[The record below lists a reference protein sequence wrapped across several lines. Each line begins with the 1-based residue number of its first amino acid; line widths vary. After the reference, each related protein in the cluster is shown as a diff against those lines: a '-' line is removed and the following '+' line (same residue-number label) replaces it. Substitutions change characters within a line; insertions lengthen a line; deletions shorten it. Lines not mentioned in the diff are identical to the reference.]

1 MKSGNMLNGLL
12 KSDHQSA
19 FNLNPHSIKSRNVF
33 RARFRK
39 TATLAL
45 LMGFVSACSQVPEAL
60 DPSEWYN
67 NTVNIFSDDKPA
79 TETAEK
85 TSTDGENALAQD
97 RGKAA
102 PGADDKFP
110 NLASVDAQKKAS
122 EQLANGLIADT
133 SGRKRAPAI
142 ARQGAAV
149 NPLVAPTVTAA
160 VPETAPA
167 PAAVPSVA
175 VVTSPSDPLPAL
187 VTAPAVQKPIPT
199 AQTQLVELPKP
210 SSQLSIATTA
220 QEKAFEKRM
229 AMRLAEIRAR
239 ANQPAPQ
246 LSRPSASL
254 APSTTQ
260 AFNSFELPTV
270 IISSNGVETDNT
282 LGLNAPQSFT
292 QSVEPIL
299 PPAVSTPGVFNAG
312 ALPVP
317 GQSTKVATILF
328 GNGSS
333 RLTAKD
339 RRIIAQV
346 SQLAKERGATIRVV
360 GHASSRTK
368 TVNPVRHKMINFQI
382 SVERANSVA
391 RELTRLGVKSDG
403 LFIGAVSDQN
413 PEFYEYMPTGE
424 AGNRRTEIYLD
435 S

>member
-1 MKSGNMLNGLL
+1 MKSGNMLNGIL

-19 FNLNPHSIKSRNVF
+19 FDLNPISIKPRNAF
-33 RARFRK
+33 WARFRK
-39 TATLAL
+39 TATLAM

-67 NTVNIFSDDKPA
+67 NTVGAFSDDKPA

-85 TSTDGENALAQD
+85 TSVDGENALAQD

-102 PGADDKFP
+102 PGADEKFP
-110 NLASVDAQKKAS
+110 NLASVDVQKKAS

-142 ARQGAAV
+142 ARQGDAV
-149 NPLVAPTVTAA
+149 NPLVAPTAIATL
-160 VPETAPA
+160 PETAPV
-167 PAAVPSVA
+167 PTAVPSVP
-175 VVTSPSDPLPAL
+175 VVTAQSDPLPAPA
-187 VTAPAVQKPIPT
+187 TAPTVQKQMAPPQ
-199 AQTQLVELPKP
+199 AQLAEIPKP
-210 SSQLSIATTA
+210 SSQLSIATTT

-246 LSRPSASL
+246 LSKPSAPL

-270 IISSNGVETDNT
+270 IISSNGVETGNT
-282 LGLNAPQSFT
+282 LAFNAPLSFT
-292 QSVEPIL
+292 QSIEPIT
-299 PPAVSTPGVFNAG
+299 PPAVSTPGVFNPN

-346 SQLAKERGATIRVV
+346 SQLAKERGAIIRVV

-368 TVNPVRHKMINFQI
+368 TVNPIRHKMINFQI